1 VSPDRN
7 HIAAD
12 PYDSDYDQA
21 LLAATAL
28 RHMHTLPAWT
38 NIALSSAVDELIDPL
53 TLPALLE
60 FSETDTHD
68 PTAVLLAVR
77 GRLAQGA
84 QTALTTAV
92 AMARARA
99 ARQLHA
105 ALTALGAAPAWAGG
119 EP

>member
-1 VSPDRN
+1 MSPDRQ
-7 HIAAD
+7 HIADD

-38 NIALSSAVDELIDPL
+38 NIALSSAVEELIDPL
-53 TLPALLE
+53 ILPALLE
-60 FSETDTHD
+60 FSDTDTHD
-68 PTAVLLAVR
+68 PTAVLLAVH
-77 GRLAQGA
+77 GRLAQATQTA
-84 QTALTTAV
+84 QTTAM

-99 ARQLHA
+99 VRQLHA